1 MLGAMRPLAVV
12 TGASRGIGL
21 AIADHLAD
29 DHDLILVARDPERLE
44 RSAREHLAKATII
57 ARETADLSTRDGT
70 QALTSSLLRL
80 VGALGRTITVLV
92 NNAGM
97 AASAPLHRSDDDLFD
112 RLLAVNARAPFT
124 LARALIPGM
133 IEAGGGRV
141 ITIASTAALKG
152 YPYTSAYS
160 ASKAAVLGWT
170 RALAVEVARVGVTVN
185 AVCPGFTDTD
195 IASDAIA
202 TIQRTTER
210 SAAEAQASLARF
222 SPQRRLLDP
231 AEVAALVSYLAS
243 PAAAAING
251 QALAIDG
258 GETA

>member
-1 MLGAMRPLAVV
+1 MSTKRPLAVV

-21 AIADHLAD
+21 AIATRLAQ
-29 DHDLILVARDPERLE
+29 DHDLVLCARTPERLQDAIRGPLSE
-44 RSAREHLAKATII
+44 ANVIANSAV
-57 ARETADLSTRDGT
+57 DLSTRAGV
-70 QALTSSLLRL
+70 QELLTTVQS
-80 VGALGRTITVLV
+80 LGRGVRVLV
-92 NNAGM
+92 NNAGI
-97 AASAPLHRSDDDLFD
+97 AASASIARSDEDLFD
-112 RLLAVNARAPFT
+112 RLLAINARAPFA
-124 LARALIPGM
+124 LARALLPGM
-133 IEAGGGRV
+133 IESGDGRV
-141 ITIASTAALKG
+141 INIASTAALKG
-152 YPYTSAYS
+152 YAYTAAYS

-170 RALAVEVARVGVTVN
+170 RALAVEVATTGVTIN

-202 TIQRTTER
+202 TIQRKTER
-210 SAAEAQASLARF
+210 SADEARTSLARF

-231 AEVAALVSYLAS
+231 AEIAEFVAFIAS

>member
-1 MLGAMRPLAVV
+1 MRPLALV

-21 AIADHLAD
+21 AIAAHLAEE
-29 DHDLILVARDPERLE
+29 HDLILVARDPERLE
-44 RSAREHLAKATII
+44 RSAREHLQGATLLGL
-57 ARETADLSTRDGT
+57 ESADLSAPGEV
-70 QALTSSLLRL
+70 QGLVSALERRTSE
-80 VGALGRTITVLV
+80 LGRTITVLV

-97 AASAPLHRSDDDLFD
+97 AASAPLAKSDDDLFD
-112 RLLAVNARAPFT
+112 RLMAVNARAPFS
-124 LARALIPGM
+124 LARALVPGM
-133 IEAGGGRV
+133 LEVGGGRV
-141 ITIASTAALKG
+141 INIASTAALKG
-152 YPYTSAYS
+152 YAYTSAYC

-170 RALAVEVARVGVTVN
+170 RALALELARGGVTVN

-210 SAAEAQASLARF
+210 SAAQAQASLARF

-231 AEVAALVSYLAS
+231 AEVAGLVAYLAS
-243 PAAAAING
+243 PAASAING